1 MKRSLVTIVALAAF
15 AAGPAPA
22 SGGGGLA
29 ALQAPEEEPVAVAAR
44 QLTLGQVFSSPI
56 YEIGA
61 SGLVVEPSPVVGGIS
76 EVRLSFA
83 YHNVGPL
90 PVVNWTPGVETPG
103 FPALVLRDGNGET
116 HDIDLGHP
124 GRAAVVGSTVDEI
137 LPGSAVRW
145 TLGFQVPTAAAT
157 GMSLVA
163 LEGGTPV
170 AEWALTDTTARITFS
185 APDLPVVALDQ
196 PLDWLPGLEVTPRA
210 TGSLV
215 CGDPAIESVAHV
227 FAVTFDVRNTT
238 SGEVRWP
245 GYVYRDAAPSAQWAD
260 GSGATMSLETYWGDR
275 ETLPRVSGHAVL
287 MPALTAAT
295 RALVFAAPRD
305 GRFTDV
311 RRTPSGIRLPTAG
324 GDVWLDLSG
333 VSPSIGI
340 DPAMCDLG
348 GVGAPIPFAFG
359 PGSKYQVGGESF
371 ITSRAERD
379 DAARSLITAALAA
392 ATRHFDANSQSV
404 AGLDEEA
411 FDAVAPSI
419 AMVEIRAGVDQPSG
433 AVGEVY
439 FDIDPQR
446 RRFVVL
452 ATRSASGTWF
462 CSAGDLFAVP
472 LLTTGGTLTEA
483 GLGCYPEAFTRTTDS

>member
-1 MKRSLVTIVALAAF
+1 MKRSLVTIVALAAL
-15 AAGPAPA
+15 AVGPVPA
-22 SGGGGLA
+22 DDDAGLA
-29 ALQAPEEEPVAVAAR
+29 ALQAPEDEPVVVAAR
-44 QLTLGQVFSSPI
+44 QLTLGQVFSSPF

-83 YHNVGPL
+83 YHNMSPL
-90 PVVNWTPGVETPG
+90 PVVNWTPGIETPG
-103 FPALVLRDGNGET
+103 FPELVLRDGNGDT
-116 HDIDLGHP
+116 HAIDLGHP
-124 GRAAVVGSTVDEI
+124 GRAALAGSTVDEI
-137 LPGSAVRW
+137 LPGSAARW
-145 TLGFQVPTAAAT
+145 TLGFQVPTAAAA

-163 LEGGTPV
+163 LDGGVPL
-170 AEWALTDTTARITFS
+170 AEWALTDSTARITFS
-185 APDLPVVALDQ
+185 PPDLPVVALDQ
-196 PLDWLPGLEVTPRA
+196 PLEWLPGLEVTPRA

-238 SGEVRWP
+238 SSEVRWP
-245 GYVYRDAAPSAQWAD
+245 GYVHRDPAPIAQWAD
-260 GSGATMSLETYWGDR
+260 GSGATMSLETFWGDR

-287 MPALTAAT
+287 MPALTSAT

-311 RRTPSGIRLPTAG
+311 RRTPSGVRIPTAAG
-324 GDVWLDLSG
+324 EMWLDLSA
-333 VSPSIGI
+333 VTPSIGI

-348 GVGAPIPFAFG
+348 GAGAPIPFAFA

-371 ITSRAERD
+371 IASRAERD
-379 DAARSLITAALAA
+379 EAARSLLTTALAG
-392 ATRHFDANSQSV
+392 ATRHFDANAQSI
-404 AGLDEEA
+404 AGLDEDA
-411 FDAVAPSI
+411 FDAVVPSV
-419 AMVEIRAGVDQPSG
+419 AMVEIRPGIDQPSG

-439 FDIDPQR
+439 FDIDPTR
-446 RRFVVL
+446 RRFVFL

-472 LLTTGGTLTEA
+472 VLTTGGTLTEA
-483 GLGCYPEAFTRTTDS
+483 GLGCYPEAFTPATGS